1 MKHLLAMA
9 GMLAVGI
16 PLHADVKLP
25 TIFSD
30 HMVLQRDTS
39 VPVWG
44 WADPGEK
51 VEVKIAGQSA
61 AATADDQGNWRI
73 DLANL
78 VPGHTHTLTV
88 SGKNRMQIK
97 DVLIGDVWLG
107 SGQSNMGMRVGS
119 SNDVE
124 TEKANAN
131 YPRVRMFT
139 VASGTALTPQQNC
152 KGSWQ
157 VCSPKTVVSFSA
169 TAYFFGRRLHQNLNV
184 PIGLI
189 NSSVGGTPIESW
201 TSMDAQQ
208 KTPKLHPLLAKSAQ
222 QAKAFDPKNAKAQ
235 YDKQFKSWTTRAAA
249 AKAAGKRAP
258 RKPRTP
264 SRPELSSAY
273 PSALFNGKINPLI
286 PFAIKGAVWYQGE
299 RNSMPDGPAEL
310 YRVQLP
316 VLVKDWRNR
325 WSQGNFPFA
334 WVQLPNYVSTRDWPM
349 IRESMLLSLR
359 TPNTGM
365 AITIDVGDPKDIHP
379 KNKQAVGHR
388 LAQWALAK
396 VYGFAISPSGPIA
409 AARQIKAGTVT
420 VKFDH
425 AEGGL
430 HAKGGKLTGF
440 EIKDTTGKWHPAS
453 ATAEK
458 SEVTVSSDAVTH
470 AAGVRY
476 AWANDPECSLYNGE
490 DLPASPFRFE

>member
-1 MKHLLAMA
+1 MA

-316 VLVKDWRNR
+316 VLVRSK
-325 WSQGNFPFA
+325 
-334 WVQLPNYVSTRDWPM
+334 
-349 IRESMLLSLR
+349 
-359 TPNTGM
+359 
-365 AITIDVGDPKDIHP
+365 
-379 KNKQAVGHR
+379 
-388 LAQWALAK
+388 
-396 VYGFAISPSGPIA
+396 
-409 AARQIKAGTVT
+409 
-420 VKFDH
+420 
-425 AEGGL
+425 
-430 HAKGGKLTGF
+430 
-440 EIKDTTGKWHPAS
+440 
-453 ATAEK
+453 
-458 SEVTVSSDAVTH
+458 
-470 AAGVRY
+470 
-476 AWANDPECSLYNGE
+476 PE
-490 DLPASPFRFE
+490 R